1 MLEIL
6 DIVTGDIILSRQ
18 QTTKVLTRLH
28 GCAGRSV
35 PLLFTYGIN
44 RFSHEVAHFILL
56 GHPKPKN
63 DRRISQP
70 RQVST
75 LNQKEI
81 LVAMVTCSDAATV
94 VLTENCDIYVL
105 HEYQCRKIASKLVC
119 CMWG

>member
-1 MLEIL
+1 MPGHKF
-6 DIVTGDIILSRQ
+6 VTNNFSIILLQ
-18 QTTKVLTRLH
+18 FLEVFFAITLH
-28 GCAGRSV
+28 S
-35 PLLFTYGIN
+35 
-44 RFSHEVAHFILL
+44 L

-63 DRRISQP
+63 DRRIGQP
-70 RQVST
+70 RQVSS

-119 CMWG
+119 CAYT